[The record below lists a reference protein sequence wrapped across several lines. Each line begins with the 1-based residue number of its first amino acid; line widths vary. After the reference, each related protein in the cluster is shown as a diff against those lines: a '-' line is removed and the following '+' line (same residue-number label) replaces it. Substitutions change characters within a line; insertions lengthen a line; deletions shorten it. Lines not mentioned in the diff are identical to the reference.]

1 VRVTRRYH
9 VIDRISRRLGSLGSG
24 GHSGPQAASGHSG
37 PQVASGHSGPQAASG
52 HSGPQTAGG
61 HSGPQAAGGHQ
72 SASVNGNDI
81 NAPSS
86 AYSNGFSANGNGVN
100 VNVNVN
106 GAQHQPAP
114 LPRRESRV
122 PPLHGDPTVFLR
134 AELNGHHH
142 QPQPAPAT
150 RLGRYSR
157 YLNGGEGRGGNLEK
171 QLLLQQAEI
180 CSLREGLKQQ
190 CGLKSLE
197 LTRQLDRKKRETY
210 IYTQN
215 CRKTFIFTSQELIF
229 CYTKYEN
236 AKAKN

>member
-1 VRVTRRYH
+1 MTRRYH

-24 GHSGPQAASGHSG
+24 HSSGPQATTSGQSGPQTVSGHSGPQAASGHSG
-37 PQVASGHSGPQAASG
+37 PQVA
-52 HSGPQTAGG
+52 
-61 HSGPQAAGGHQ
+61 GGHQ
-72 SASVNGNDI
+72 PASANGNGI

-86 AYSNGFSANGNGVN
+86 AYSNGVSANGNGIN
-100 VNVNVN
+100 GN

-134 AELNGHHH
+134 AELNGHH
-142 QPQPAPAT
+142 QAPQAAPAT

-190 CGLKSLE
+190 YM
-197 LTRQLDRKKRETY
+197 TY
-210 IYTQN
+210 ISRANSTDKKGRN
-215 CRKTFIFTSQELIF
+215 LINVVVVPTLMVSTCVIRQYLF
-229 CYTKYEN
+229 HAGLIWPHDPFKGIVP
-236 AKAKN
+236 

>member
-1 VRVTRRYH
+1 MQAEDLVLHFPFVTTSRSSFRSVVRVTRRYH

-24 GHSGPQAASGHSG
+24 NSG
-37 PQVASGHSGPQAASG
+37 PQVASGHSGPQAT
-52 HSGPQTAGG
+52 SGPTGPQAASG

-72 SASVNGNDI
+72 PASANGNGI
-81 NAPSS
+81 NSPPST
-86 AYSNGFSANGNGVN
+86 YSNSVSANGNGVN
-100 VNVNVN
+100 VNGN

-114 LPRRESRV
+114 VPRRESRV
-122 PPLHGDPTVFLR
+122 PPLHDDPTVFLR

-142 QPQPAPAT
+142 QAPST

-190 CGLKSLE
+190 YGLKSRANS
-197 LTRQLDRKKRETY
+197 TKKNR
-210 IYTQN
+210 N
-215 CRKTFIFTSQELIF
+215 
-229 CYTKYEN
+229 
-236 AKAKN
+236 